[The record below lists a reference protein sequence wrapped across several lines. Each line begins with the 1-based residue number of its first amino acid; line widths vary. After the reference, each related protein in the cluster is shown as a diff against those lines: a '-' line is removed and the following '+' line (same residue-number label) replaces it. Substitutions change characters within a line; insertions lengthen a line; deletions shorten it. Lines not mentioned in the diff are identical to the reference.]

1 MTKDLSK
8 TMMKLNAKSQYAKWP
23 SRENYQA
30 FKRAKNKCNSIYKKG
45 KKKTI
50 SRKPQNMM

>member
-50 SRKPQNMM
+50 SRKLQNMM